1 MILPTMAVAAAG
13 SVRSARAD
21 YARDARLARA
31 GAVIVDAVVFGAMT
45 LVVNSVYGVTHVT
58 SGSPLITMSGSAFF
72 TSETSVPWPW
82 LTLLGLVYFTVFESL
97 FGATPGKLWARVR
110 VVRLDGQPLDLRA
123 VVIRNL
129 LKPVDFLPVF
139 YLLGG
144 ALVVTT
150 AGSQRLGDM
159 AAGTTVVYRH
169 RALEPGATRSA
180 GSAARRWLWTLVLAA
195 VLFTLAFNYF
205 GRPPLVIEG
214 MFNQGQIAPGVTSYR
229 LGDPQWGFGTVTYP
243 VVAPTESTV
252 CRGTITLQWFML
264 GWSGGGSSFAC
275 EP

>member
-1 MILPTMAVAAAG
+1 MAVATAG
-13 SVRSARAD
+13 SVRSERAQH
-21 YARDARLARA
+21 ARDARMARA
-31 GAVIVDAVVFGAMT
+31 AAVILDTFVFGALT
-45 LVVNSVYGVTHVT
+45 LVINNVYGVTHFT
-58 SGSPLITMSGSAFF
+58 SGSPVAPIGGFSFF
-72 TSETSVPWPW
+72 TTETSVPWPW
-82 LTLLGLVYFTVFESL
+82 LTVLGLIYFTGFESL

-110 VVRLDGQPLDLRA
+110 VVRLDGGRLDLRA
-123 VVIRNL
+123 VIIRNL

-144 ALVVTT
+144 ALVVVTD
-150 AGSQRLGDM
+150 GSQRLGDL

-180 GSAARRWLWTLVLAA
+180 RRSARQAAGMVLAGA

-205 GRPPLVIEG
+205 GRPPLVVEG

-229 LGDPQWGFGTVTYP
+229 LGDPQWGLGSVSYP
-243 VVAPTESTV
+243 VVAPTVAGV
-252 CRGTITLQWFML
+252 CRGTIKLQWSVV
-264 GWSGGGSSFAC
+264 GWTEGGSSFTC